1 MDSGIGLTGKSDC
14 FSCPGLYPHFLPVFT
29 ERDSMKTM
37 AILIISMA
45 LMLQPVTA
53 TILDTGSI
61 VSEGYYLLPSPP
73 MLNNLVKVT
82 AADDLNFGLRS
93 DGKLIL
99 WGEDSLGLIDIVDPS
114 ATYLD
119 VSLGYL
125 HVMVLNTDGSI
136 EAYSGPDTWF
146 PLTPPEPN
154 SGYIA
159 VSAGSLHSLA
169 LRDDGSVESWG
180 SNLPPVP
187 VPNSGFTAIAAGS
200 GTNYALRSDGSI
212 AVWGSDNYGQH
223 NVPLP
228 NSGFVALSAGDYFA
242 LALRN
247 DGSIAAWGRDNFGQL
262 TLPIPNE
269 GFSAVAA
276 GSSHAMALR
285 EEGSVEAW
293 GDNSQG
299 QTDLPVPNN
308 GFAHIA
314 AGFYHS
320 VGVRDN
326 GEMIAWGRRNDGACG
341 VYPPNENFI
350 AIDND
355 LAIRPDG
362 SLWLYLQGYAPPD
375 VPVPNIGFVH
385 VQRRGTWSLALRDD
399 GSIAAWGDNYS
410 NQLNVPAPNS
420 GYVSFTSGSLHSV
433 ALRDDGSIEA
443 WGDNWSGQCNI
454 PDPSAEYIAVTA
466 GSQHSA
472 AVKADGS
479 VSVWGYS
486 TLGPPATETGYVAVA
501 AGQYHTMALHEDG
514 HIEVWSTWAP
524 VLAVPEPN
532 SGFVAIQAGG
542 KTSVAMREDGTLVA
556 WGFYTWES
564 GPLFGGS
571 TNIGSF
577 STNGSVVYAVES
589 APTSVAQPGLPA
601 ATDGIVL
608 GALPNPFNPTLTVW
622 FTSPADD
629 RATIEVFDLRGRRVR
644 DLWRGELTAGQ
655 RRSAVWDGRDDTG
668 SRVASGTYLV
678 KLQGERGGVA
688 MRKVSLVK

>member
-1 MDSGIGLTGKSDC
+1 
-14 FSCPGLYPHFLPVFT
+14 
-29 ERDSMKTM
+29 MKTM
-37 AILIISMA
+37 TFLITAMA
-45 LMLQPVTA
+45 LLLLPVAAA
-53 TILDTGSI
+53 TQDPGTI
-61 VSEGYYLLPSPP
+61 VSEGYMLLPSPSLL
-73 MLNNLVKVT
+73 MDLVKVS
-82 AADDLNFGLRS
+82 AGDDLNFGLRP
-93 DGKLIL
+93 DGKLVL
-99 WGEDSLGLIDIVDPS
+99 WGEDGLGLIDIVDPE

-119 VSLGYL
+119 VSVGYL
-125 HVMVLNTDGSI
+125 HVMVLHTDGSI
-136 EAYSGPDTWF
+136 AAYSGPDTWF

-154 SGYIA
+154 SGYTA
-159 VSAGSLHSLA
+159 VSAGHLHSLA
-169 LRDDGSVESWG
+169 LREDGSVESWG

-187 VPNSGFTAIAAGS
+187 EPNSRFTAIAAGA
-200 GTNYALRSDGSI
+200 GTNYALRPDGSI
-212 AVWGSDNYGQH
+212 AVWGSDNHGQH

-242 LALRN
+242 LALRE
-247 DGSIAAWGRDNFGQL
+247 DGSIAAWGRDNHGQL
-262 TLPIPNE
+262 TLPTPNE

-276 GSSHAMALR
+276 GSRHALALR
-285 EEGSVEAW
+285 NDGSVEAW
-293 GDNSQG
+293 GDNAQG
-299 QTDLPVPNN
+299 QTDLPVLNT
-308 GFAHIA
+308 GFAQIA

-320 VGVRDN
+320 VGVRNN
-326 GEMIAWGRRNDGACG
+326 GEMVAWGRRDDGACG
-341 VYPPNENFI
+341 VYPPNENYV

-375 VPVPNIGFVH
+375 VPAPNIGFAH

-410 NQLNVPAPNS
+410 NQLDVPAPNS

-433 ALRDDGSIEA
+433 ALRNDGSIEA
-443 WGDNWSGQCNI
+443 WGDNWNDQCNI

-479 VSVWGYS
+479 VSVWGYIA
-486 TLGPPATETGYVAVA
+486 LGPPATETGYVAVA
-501 AGQYHTMALHEDG
+501 AGQYHTMGLHEDG

-524 VLAVPEPN
+524 ILAVPEPN
-532 SGFVAIQAGG
+532 SGFVAIQASG

-556 WGFYTWES
+556 WGYYTWEP

-571 TNIGSF
+571 TNISSF
-577 STNGSVVYAVES
+577 SIQGSTVFAMEAEPVSAV
-589 APTSVAQPGLPA
+589 APSLPDGLL
-601 ATDGIVL
+601 L

-622 FTSPADD
+622 FTAPTDD

-644 DLWRGELTAGQ
+644 ALWHGELTAGQ
-655 RRSAVWDGRDDTG
+655 RRSAVWDGRDDAG

-678 KLQGERGGVA
+678 KLQGKRGGA
-688 MRKVSLVK
+688 ATRKVSLIK